1 MEKCV
6 SLKSYSTF
14 SFDVNFYNLFF
25 DSLKNNTNQTFFVI
39 RKTSN
44 LWLIWYMYLKIE
56 NCYLKIFIEIR
67 VDEKCVEIWEML
79 FKN

>member
-25 DSLKNNTNQTFFVI
+25 DSLKNNTNQTFFII
-39 RKTSN
+39 RKIRN
-44 LWLIWYMYLKIE
+44 LGPIWYICLKIE
-56 NCYLKIFIEIR
+56 NYYLKIFVKIR
-67 VDEKCVEIWEML
+67 VGEKVR
-79 FKN
+79 

>member
-39 RKTSN
+39 RKINN
-44 LWLIWYMYLKIE
+44 LGPIWYMCLKTK
-56 NCYLKIFIEIR
+56 NCYLKIFVKIR
-67 VDEKCVEIWEML
+67 VGKKVC
-79 FKN
+79 